1 MLGLLIDAVPVKM
14 NFHGFSSFLCSPNNR
29 MNVRVNRSKNMPSA
43 RARDNRTDVRVFDYH
58 DYTILICGVS
68 TKISNNFSGLCSHLH
83 KFMCRFVTL

>member
-1 MLGLLIDAVPVKM
+1 MCLIPFFLKL
-14 NFHGFSSFLCSPNNR
+14 SSNR
-29 MNVRVNRSKNMPSA
+29 MNVRVGEVKNMPSA